1 MSEQDGPEHLPP
13 PARPLRVLYVSET
26 GVLGG
31 AGKSLLRLL
40 ESLDPAQVQADVA
53 APDGAMIAAAD
64 ELGIPGYPLPECRLR
79 RTLNPLLLW
88 RQLHHFLVFCRSL
101 GSVCELLRPDLVHA
115 NGPVAAWAAV
125 RCTGVPVIWHV
136 RDLRLP
142 RRLMRL
148 VRRKAAA
155 VVAISRAVA
164 DYVAAE
170 APHGAP
176 VQVIHNGLT
185 SRDTAATRSRH
196 SLRREWGI
204 PADAPLIG
212 YMGQVVPWKRQ
223 DVLLRAMPAILQAL
237 PEARLVLIGD
247 DAFRENREYAAEL
260 RRLVDDLGLRQ
271 AVAWVA
277 HTAEPASALAA
288 LDVLAHPAEKEP
300 FGRVVLEALAVGTP
314 VVAINR
320 AGPAEILEDGESGLL
335 VPPLDPPALA
345 KAVLRV
351 LEGPELA
358 ESLRQGGLRRAED
371 FSQETLTPTMVHLYR
386 DIMSDDGR
394 R

>member
-1 MSEQDGPEHLPP
+1 M
-13 PARPLRVLYVSET
+13 SET

-40 ESLDPAQVQADVA
+40 ESLDPTQVQADVA
-53 APDGAMIAAAD
+53 APDGAMIEAAD

-101 GSVCELLRPDLVHA
+101 SSVCELLRPDLVHA

-155 VVAISRAVA
+155 IVAISRAVA

-170 APHGAP
+170 APQGAP

-204 PADAPLIG
+204 AADAPLIG
-212 YMGQVVPWKRQ
+212 HMGQVVPWKRQ
-223 DVLLRAMPAILQAL
+223 DVLLRAMPEILQAL

-260 RRLVDDLGLRQ
+260 RRLVDDLGLQQ

-288 LDVLAHPAEKEP
+288 VDVLAHPAEKEP

-314 VVAINR
+314 VVAINQ
-320 AGPAEILEDGESGLL
+320 AGPGEILEDGESGLL
-335 VPPLDPPALA
+335 VPPLDPSALA

-386 DIMSDDGR
+386 DIMSEDGGR
-394 R
+394 